1 MKNPRVCILRTDGIN
16 CDEETFHAFE
26 NAGAKC
32 TMVHVNQLRR
42 CEENLSGYQIL
53 ALPGGFS
60 YGDDVHSGKI
70 LAVEL
75 TSFLKDQ
82 LNTFVDNGKLVIG
95 ICNGFQVLVR
105 TGLLPDRR
113 LGEIKTT
120 LMVNDSSHFECRWVN
135 LIVENTNCA
144 FTRGLEGKIISV
156 QVAHG
161 EGKFYTDPDTLRE
174 IENQGQVVFRYAGN
188 EGSPTLLYPAN
199 PNGSLNAIAG
209 ICDSTGRIMGMM
221 PHPERCVGKTQH
233 PNWRR
238 MTDDISTCCQAIFN
252 NAVEYAR
259 QM

>member
-1 MKNPRVCILRTDGIN
+1 MIKPRVCVIRTDGIN
-16 CDEETFHAFE
+16 CDEETFYAFE
-26 NAGAKC
+26 KAGAEC
-32 TMVHVNQLRR
+32 HRVHVNQLR
-42 CEENLSGYQIL
+42 SGKEKLTSYQIF

-82 LNTFVDNGKLVIG
+82 LAEFVEAGKLVIG

-105 TGLLPDRR
+105 TGLLPDRN

-120 LMVNDSSHFECRWVN
+120 LMANDSHYECRWVN
-135 LIVENTNCA
+135 LLVERSHCV
-144 FTRGLEGKIISV
+144 FTRGMEGAIMNV

-161 EGKFYTDPDTLRE
+161 EGKFYTDPATLQD
-174 IENQGQVVFRYAGN
+174 IENRGQVVFRYAGTD
-188 EGSPTLLYPAN
+188 GKPTVLYPAN
-199 PNGSLNAIAG
+199 PNGSSNAIAG
-209 ICDSTGRIMGMM
+209 ICDSTGRIMGLM
-221 PHPERCVGKTQH
+221 PHPERYVEKTQH

-238 MTDDISTCCQAIFN
+238 MPDNTVPHGIAIFK